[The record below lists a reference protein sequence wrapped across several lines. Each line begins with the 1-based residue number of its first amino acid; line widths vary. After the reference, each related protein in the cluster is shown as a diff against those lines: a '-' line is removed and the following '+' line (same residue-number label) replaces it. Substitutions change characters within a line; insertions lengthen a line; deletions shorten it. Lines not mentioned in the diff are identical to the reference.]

1 MISKMKGRELEQ
13 LTNST
18 TCPNS
23 LPRLRIM
30 HTTTKGEKQN
40 IKTKFTY
47 LTNREKIFGE
57 LGGMKNIRNGKGR

>member
-13 LTNST
+13 FTNSM

-23 LPRLRIM
+23 LPRLRII

-47 LTNREKIFGE
+47 LTNRENFWRV
-57 LGGMKNIRNGKGR
+57 GGHEKH